1 MDWLKNNY
9 ERAILIAAAIILLA
23 CSGLVIS
30 NVMGFPELFAGRNSP
45 KPVDNTIKPYPV
57 EVLKASTTVVTAPAT
72 WNVHDGSLF
81 VSRPYVLKTMENG
94 EMTLIDP
101 LEGNIELHPPIKNSW
116 LIKYDLPYWEGDIK
130 DQDPDAD
137 RFSNLEE
144 YVAGTDPRDK
154 NSIPPYYTKLR
165 LQKFISQP
173 FRLIFTGTP
182 DDGQTFTINTKDLR
196 SRTQFLEMGQD
207 IKGAPY
213 KLLSYEKKSITE
225 NEIEKDV
232 SELTIQNTETGQKM
246 VLVANKEANDPTSFG
261 EFLNLYDNSSFKV
274 KKDDEF
280 TFNPETDHKY
290 KLIDITER
298 EAVIEDLKTKE
309 KHNIL
314 PVQ

>member
-9 ERAILIAAAIILLA
+9 ERAILIAAALILLA
-23 CSGLVIS
+23 CSGLVVS
-30 NVMGFPELFAGRNSP
+30 KVMSFPEVFTGRNSP
-45 KPVDNTIKPYPV
+45 KPADNTIKPYPV
-57 EVLKASTTVVTAPAT
+57 EQITASTAIVTAPAT
-72 WNVHDGSLF
+72 WKNHNGSLF
-81 VSRPYVLKTMENG
+81 VSRPYVLSGT
-94 EMTLIDP
+94 TLIDP
-101 LEGNIELHPPIKNSW
+101 LEGNIDLHPPIKNSW

-130 DQDPDAD
+130 DQDQDGD

-144 YVAGTDPRDK
+144 YVAGTDPLDK

-173 FRLIFTGTP
+173 FRLIFTGSP
-182 DDGQTFTINTKDLR
+182 DDGQTFTINTKDLKA
-196 SRTQFLEMGQD
+196 RTQFLEMGQD

-213 KLLSYEKKSITE
+213 KLLSYEKKMVTE

-261 EFLNLYDNSSFKV
+261 EFLNLYDNSSLKV